1 MTTEI
6 LDKATESR
14 KSNGYDL
21 LLNYLIINISKMED
35 NENKWRLQVELWMY
49 NSIKDKSDI
58 KKEVSLT
65 HNN

>member
-6 LDKATESR
+6 LDKATESH

-49 NSIKDKSDI
+49 NSINDKSDI
-58 KKEVSLT
+58 KKEVSHT